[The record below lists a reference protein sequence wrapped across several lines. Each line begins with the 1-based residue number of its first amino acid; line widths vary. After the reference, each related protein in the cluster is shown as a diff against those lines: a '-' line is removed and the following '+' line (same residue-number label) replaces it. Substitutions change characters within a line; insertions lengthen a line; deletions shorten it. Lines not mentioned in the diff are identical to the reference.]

1 MSTGRN
7 GVPALGAALI
17 AWVKDNHPT
26 GPGLMASRVPTDT
39 DIATALGFTQQWIQ
53 QLGSGSKSV
62 SVGAAL
68 RMLRTLHDDHGYP
81 RARIIIDSPSGTV
94 VILTAHPA
102 ESPRPAAPRLERV
115 ESMAAR

>member
-1 MSTGRN
+1 MSKGRN

-17 AWVKDNHPT
+17 AWIKDNHPK
-26 GPGLMASRVPTDT
+26 GLHGRPPTDT
-39 DIATALGFTQQWIQ
+39 DIANALGFTQQWIQ

-81 RARIIIDSPSGTV
+81 AATITIGSPCGTV
-94 VILTAHPA
+94 LIVTEVPA
-102 ESPRPAAPRLERV
+102 ESPRPAAPRLDRV
-115 ESMAAR
+115 EAMVAR